1 MTTTPEPGGW
11 SGGRRLSPADLRD
24 VRFGRASVFRHGYDD
39 SEVDRFLERVGE
51 ELAKLHAEKAELRDR
66 VHALQARLADEP
78 RPEAPSV
85 QAVGILA
92 AAQQTAD
99 QYVAEAEAVSRVM
112 TTEARE
118 HYEEQVREA
127 REKVGAM
134 IQAAH
139 EAASRIAAQGTSAA
153 VGEVRSGDVR
163 TEDELAEQVRYL
175 QAFGQACRAQ
185 LRAYLEALLADVE
198 REWGAAHPE
207 GVPVSPSPGAR
218 PLQSGRPAALT
229 GTGAAAPPAGSR
241 PAVSGPRSSASAS
254 SGSAS
259 SGPGSSG
266 SASSGP
272 GSSGPGSSGSG
283 SSGTAEPRTVEAAAV
298 LLSHES
304 VGAEEAARRP

>member
-1 MTTTPEPGGW
+1 MTTTTGTGGA
-11 SGGRRLSPADLRD
+11 SRRLTPADLRE
-24 VRFGRASVFRHGYDD
+24 VRFGRSSVFHPGYDD
-39 SEVDRFLERVGE
+39 TEVDRFLQRVGE
-51 ELAKLHAEKAELRDR
+51 ELARLHAEKAELRDR
-66 VHALQARLADEP
+66 VHALQARIDDEP
-78 RPEAPSV
+78 RQDAPSL

-153 VGEVRSGDVR
+153 AREGRSVDAR

-198 REWGAAHPE
+198 REWGAAHPQ
-207 GVPVSPSPGAR
+207 GVPVPSPPGAQPLRSGRPAPAGSGAASSPAVSRPPSSGSPMSGSAPSGSPSPG
-218 PLQSGRPAALT
+218 PA
-229 GTGAAAPPAGSR
+229 
-241 PAVSGPRSSASAS
+241 
-254 SGSAS
+254 
-259 SGPGSSG
+259 
-266 SASSGP
+266 
-272 GSSGPGSSGSG
+272 

-298 LLSHES
+298 LLSQES